1 MITVEKGECVEI
13 ANRLLTEDI
22 EIGLTSD
29 ISKIINKSNNASNGP
44 RVIESSLRID
54 DPIINV
60 VARIVYKSSDELFHI
75 IQEIKKMPNIARVEW
90 SEIVK
95 VVEK

>member
-44 RVIESSLRID
+44 RVIESSLRIG

-75 IQEIKKMPNIARVEW
+75 IQRDKEDAKYRARGMV
-90 SEIVK
+90 
-95 VVEK
+95 

>member
-1 MITVEKGECVEI
+1 MITVEKGDCVEI

-29 ISKIINKSNNASNGP
+29 ISKTINKSNNASNGP
-44 RVIESSLRID
+44 RVIKSSLRID

-60 VARIVYKSSDELFHI
+60 VARIVYKNSDELFHI
-75 IQEIKKMPNIARVEW
+75 IQRDKKDAKYRAHGMV
-90 SEIVK
+90 
-95 VVEK
+95 

>member
-1 MITVEKGECVEI
+1 MITVEKGDCVEI

-44 RVIESSLRID
+44 RVIESSLRIG

>member
-1 MITVEKGECVEI
+1 M
-13 ANRLLTEDI
+13 
-22 EIGLTSD
+22 TS
-29 ISKIINKSNNASNGP
+29 KTINKSNNASNGP
-44 RVIESSLRID
+44 RVIESSLRIG

-60 VARIVYKSSDELFHI
+60 VARIVYKNSDELFHI

-95 VVEK
+95 IVEK